1 MPPNREQC
9 QHSYRVF
16 VRLLRQSVSRSVEQ
30 SMFSFS
36 MYSCSMCSCS
46 MCSCCMCST
55 LFRREAPWRVGASH
69 CEERGGALHAC
80 FLCFVFFFGEKHHG
94 GWGLLNVKRGV
105 GLFAHYF
112 MLWLCWRETQWGL
125 GASQCEMRV
134 RVLHALFLS
143 FVYPYNK
150 CSYRPGFTNVKS
162 CITIVKFILRS

>member
-69 CEERGGALHAC
+69 CEERGGALHAW
-80 FLCFVFFFGEKHHG
+80 FLCFVFFRRE
-94 GWGLLNVKRGV
+94 
-105 GLFAHYF
+105 AP
-112 MLWLCWRETQWGL
+112 WRV
-125 GASQCEMRV
+125 GASQCEERGGAL
-134 RVLHALFLS
+134 RVLFYVVIVLEGNTMRAG
-143 FVYPYNK
+143 
-150 CSYRPGFTNVKS
+150 GFPM
-162 CITIVKFILRS
+162 